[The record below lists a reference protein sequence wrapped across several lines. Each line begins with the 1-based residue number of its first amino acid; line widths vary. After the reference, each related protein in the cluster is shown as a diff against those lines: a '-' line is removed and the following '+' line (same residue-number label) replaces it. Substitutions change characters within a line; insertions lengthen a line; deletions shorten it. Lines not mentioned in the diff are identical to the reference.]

1 MKVFIS
7 LDMEG
12 VSGIV
17 SRQETLPSGQFY
29 ADCRRWFTWDANA
42 AIEGAL
48 AGGATEVVATDPHH
62 QLNILWEELHPKAEL
77 VRRDLIAHCP
87 LYILEG
93 LDESFDVVL
102 FVGQHV
108 RYGHRRGVLSHTLTR
123 PFAHVRINGQPVD
136 EVRLATAMA
145 GHLGVPVGLVTG
157 DDAVCEG
164 TKGWLPQ
171 VETAVVKYAVDTYA
185 ALCLSKEEAHARIRA
200 AAQRAVE
207 RTPSLRPYTFPVHTE
222 LEVDLLSPPAAA
234 KLTLLPGVE
243 RAGELTVRYTSEE
256 FEHIW
261 RILWAMVFIAST
273 ARDPIPW

>member
-12 VSGIV
+12 TSGIV
-17 SRQETLPSGQFY
+17 SRQETLPAGQYY

-48 AGGATEVVATDPHH
+48 AGGATEIVATDPHH
-62 QLNILWEELHPKAEL
+62 QLNILWEEIHPKAEL

-93 LDESFDVVL
+93 LDESFDVLL

-123 PFAHVRINGQPVD
+123 PFAHVRLNGEPVD
-136 EVRLATAMA
+136 ETRLATAMA

-157 DDAVCEG
+157 DDAVCME
-164 TKGWLPQ
+164 TKDWLPQ
-171 VETAVVKYAVDTYA
+171 VETAVVKHAIDTYA
-185 ALCLSKEEAHARIRA
+185 ALCLSKEEAHARIREA
-200 AAQRAVE
+200 ARAAVAKSA
-207 RTPSLRPYTFPVHTE
+207 TLRPYTFPPPIE
-222 LEVDLLSPPAAA
+222 LEVELLSPSAAA
-234 KLTLLPGVE
+234 KLTLLPGVV
-243 RAGELTVRYTSEE
+243 RTNDLTVRYTSEV
-256 FEHIW
+256 FDHVW

>member
-1 MKVFIS
+1 MKVLIS

-17 SRQETLPSGQFY
+17 SRQETLPAGQFY
-29 ADCRRWFTWDANA
+29 RECRRWFTWDANA

-62 QLNILWEELHPKAEL
+62 QLNILWHELHPKAQL

-93 LDESFDVVL
+93 LDETFDVVL
-102 FVGQHV
+102 FVGQHA
-108 RYGHRRGVLSHTLTR
+108 RYGHWRGVLSHTITR
-123 PFAHVRINGQPVD
+123 PFTHVRINDELVD
-136 EVRLATAMA
+136 EVKLATAMA
-145 GHLGVPVGLVTG
+145 GHMGVPVGLVTG
-157 DDAVCEG
+157 DDVICKETQA
-164 TKGWLPQ
+164 WLPQ

-185 ALCLSKEEAHARIRA
+185 AVCLPKEKAHERIRR

-207 RTPSLRPYTFPVHTE
+207 IASTLKPFTFAAPTQ
-222 LEVDLLSPPAAA
+222 LEVDLLSPTAAA
-234 KLTLLPGVE
+234 RLTLLPGVQ
-243 RAGELTVRYTSEE
+243 RTGDLTVHYASES
-256 FEHIW
+256 FENIW
-261 RILWAMVFIAST
+261 RTLWAMVFIAST